1 MEADWSY
8 TATSQEHQELL
19 DTGRGKEGSSPRAF
33 RGKWS
38 CQHLDFR
45 LLGSRT
51 YLILKLERPA
61 IVQNITFGKYEK
73 THVCNLKKFKVFG
86 GMNEENM
93 TELLSSGLKNDYNKE
108 TFTLKHKIDEQ
119 MFPCRFI
126 KIVFSTFS

>member
-1 MEADWSY
+1 LFNTERYQEEGHVNMEADWSY

-51 YLILKLERPA
+51 VRE
-61 IVQNITFGKYEK
+61 
-73 THVCNLKKFKVFG
+73 
-86 GMNEENM
+86 
-93 TELLSSGLKNDYNKE
+93 
-108 TFTLKHKIDEQ
+108 
-119 MFPCRFI
+119 
-126 KIVFSTFS
+126 